1 MERKPNLSS
10 VNYYAEK
17 YATEVCNDF
26 FRQRENINGKQLLE
40 ITPTKQINL
49 FVVKSIFE
57 KWQLE
62 VSRIKSPYF
71 NYQAPEIKETLNLL
85 MNQLSKNIQ
94 IEVNDFKPLLRQAV
108 IETIF
113 VLFSPTEY
121 VQLILNQYQ
130 NKRISIETDLKP
142 IFKYIKIHTKV
153 FDKMSNALADEGK
166 FLQKKRASAIVD
178 EVMSKNQEL
187 LDKPYN
193 LIHELNDIVPIGIFE
208 LVPDWEDKNL
218 KVQEEDDYFSL
229 ANQSDL
235 GLEILYEDK
244 INNEELREKESK
256 ENASWMERPA
266 MVAVSKNIEFKK
278 ESEKEASESQNSTTT
293 EKVILGNYSKEETE
307 EEDTNIP
314 LLQRISILQSQN
326 TSQSAEKP
334 ATLLERLSSQHAKR
348 SLKSAFPLNLKIK
361 FQNELFGGD
370 HHIFQNCLEELEKC
384 EDYHSA
390 LDLLRQ
396 KYWSLFNW
404 NDENESTIQFL
415 GIIDD
420 HF

>member
-26 FRQRENINGKQLLE
+26 FRQRENINGKQILE
-40 ITPTKQINL
+40 LTPTKQINL

-62 VSRIKSPYF
+62 ISRIKSPYF

-94 IEVNDFKPLLRQAV
+94 IGITDFKPLLRQAV
-108 IETIF
+108 VETLL

-121 VQLILNQYQ
+121 VQQILNQYQ
-130 NKRISIETDLKP
+130 NKRINLDSDLKP

-153 FDKMSNALADEGK
+153 FDKMLNALAEEGK

-178 EVMSKNQEL
+178 EVMSKNQDL

-229 ANQSDL
+229 SNQSDL

-244 INNEELREKESK
+244 IKDEESRIQDSK
-256 ENASWMERPA
+256 ENTFWMERPA
-266 MVAVSKNIEFKK
+266 MVSINKNIEFKK
-278 ESEKEASESQNSTTT
+278 ELDEASESQNPNK
-293 EKVILGNYSKEETE
+293 EKVDLTRFSKDEKE
-307 EEDTNIP
+307 EEDTNVP
-314 LLQRISILQSQN
+314 LLQRISIQQNQKNVQN
-326 TSQSAEKP
+326 TEKP
-334 ATLLERLSSQHAKR
+334 STLLERLSNQHSHH
-348 SLKSAFPLNLKIK
+348 SLKNAFPLNLKIK
-361 FQNELFGGD
+361 FQNDLFGGD

-415 GIIDD
+415 RIIDD